1 MDDFDPD
8 YVLRIETMLRDGTRA
23 TIRVMR
29 PDDRER
35 VVAAFDKLDEMTMY
49 TRFFASLRHVP
60 EHELARLDE
69 VDFVHVAGL
78 VVTIG
83 SGSDETIIG
92 GTTYIADTA
101 VDGTRVAEVAFTIEE
116 DYQGQGLATRLFST
130 LAAIARRHGIR
141 RFVADVL
148 ASNAPMLAVFDRAGL
163 PIRRQ
168 REGEVF
174 HIEMDLKP
182 DRS

>member
-1 MDDFDPD
+1 MNDFDPD
-8 YVLRIETMLRDGTRA
+8 FVLRIETMLRDGTRA
-23 TIRVMR
+23 AIRVMR

-35 VVAAFDKLDEMTMY
+35 VIAAFDKLDEMTMY
-49 TRFFASLRHVP
+49 TRFFALHKHVP

-69 VDFVHVAGL
+69 IDFVHVAGL

-83 SGSDETIIG
+83 SGSDERIIG
-92 GTTYIADTA
+92 GTTYIAGTA
-101 VDGTRVAEVAFTIEE
+101 VDGTRFAEVAFTIEE
-116 DYQGQGLATRLFST
+116 DYQGQGLATRLFGI

-168 REGEVF
+168 REGEVV
-174 HIEMDLKP
+174 HVEMDLKP
-182 DRS
+182 DRP